1 MHGLHSSL
9 LTLGMANGQ
18 LFANPNPTQES
29 ETAWNHWQLGFQA
42 RSWILQFRHLSCSTT
57 PSVAPVD
64 SSMIIPHTK
73 SIKRIQKVIPYNH
86 RKNHQPPTSRF
97 LKLHIGWK
105 YGAPKSQGLPS
116 KLWGSIPEFLD
127 KSTVLPA
134 MFGSIKA
141 GSRQQ
146 LPVFLK
152 VPAANRCVATSISG
166 LTHNF
171 TRAVESWKI
180 LQPPELEN
188 TKTQK
193 LAILAGTWFSKPTYC
208 LAFHMLSAR
217 RTRTAWRHRST
228 APGDAP
234 KVKPMSKP
242 ARV

>member
-1 MHGLHSSL
+1 
-9 LTLGMANGQ
+9 
-18 LFANPNPTQES
+18 
-29 ETAWNHWQLGFQA
+29 
-42 RSWILQFRHLSCSTT
+42 
-57 PSVAPVD
+57 
-64 SSMIIPHTK
+64 
-73 SIKRIQKVIPYNH
+73 
-86 RKNHQPPTSRF
+86 
-97 LKLHIGWK
+97 
-105 YGAPKSQGLPS
+105 
-116 KLWGSIPEFLD
+116 
-127 KSTVLPA
+127 

-146 LPVFLK
+146 PVFLK